1 MNISNSDK
9 IEFLNLA
16 NYMSP
21 ENVSCDG
28 ELSRTETNRKYSKL
42 QTQWRKLEK
51 KVGCRVEEDEVW
63 DWYKEGDINE
73 MYS

>member
-1 MNISNSDK
+1 M
-9 IEFLNLA
+9 FLVMVNFHEQKQIA
-16 NYMSP
+16 N
-21 ENVSCDG
+21 
-28 ELSRTETNRKYSKL
+28 YSKL

>member
-28 ELSRTETNRKYSKL
+28 ELSRTETNRKL
-42 QTQWRKLEK
+42 F
-51 KVGCRVEEDEVW
+51 
-63 DWYKEGDINE
+63 
-73 MYS
+73 